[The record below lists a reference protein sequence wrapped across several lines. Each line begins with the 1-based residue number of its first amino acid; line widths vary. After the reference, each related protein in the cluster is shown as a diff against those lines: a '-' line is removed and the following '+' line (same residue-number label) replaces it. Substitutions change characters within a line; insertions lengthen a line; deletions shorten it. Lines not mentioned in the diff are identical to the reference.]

1 MKFLKSNNNRKTI
14 KQKALEEPKGILA
27 KTLLCVLVV
36 CSLINLFIITL
47 FNVLN
52 YNYEN
57 VLLNSAITALNLI
70 LFSPLILGYINLF
83 LMNSKDEIIV
93 FSDLFQ
99 KPKRAFKYTF
109 VFSLLLIVYLFIT
122 NIIRLIPFAGGIINL
137 IISVYILP
145 VFIFL
150 PFVYLE
156 NENLK
161 TKEIISKTFKLL
173 EGRKSEFYGMLFS
186 FIPYLIL
193 GLFTFGIL
201 YLWIIPYILISFS
214 YQYLNW
220 NLEREDQRISNLSNE
235 GIIIITVLSF
245 IVLLTIS
252 FVNIPSSFRDFTN
265 HLLNYNLITLKG
277 DSTLEYSGAV
287 VTFDKPKNY
296 KIAYQSNTTKTYIN
310 EENYNVVQYTIYMA
324 NEEDIIKL
332 DKESGN
338 KKTNEEYFT
347 ITINDKKLKGYK
359 YTVEKDSKKEDNI
372 TVYYPKGSFI
382 VTITLSNNSKSLAK
396 KDIKNF
402 ITIY

>member
-382 VTITLSNNSKSLAK
+382 VTITLSNNSKALAK